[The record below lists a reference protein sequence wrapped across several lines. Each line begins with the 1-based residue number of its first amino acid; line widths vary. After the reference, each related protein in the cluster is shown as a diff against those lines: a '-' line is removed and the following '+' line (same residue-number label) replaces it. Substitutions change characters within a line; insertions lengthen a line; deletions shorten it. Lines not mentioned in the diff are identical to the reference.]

1 MKMKLFYLAAAV
13 FILQSCRAQST
24 APLAQNKDDNS
35 MLWEISAPGLEKP
48 SYLFGTFHLMCKD
61 DIHFSANLQQAI
73 KTAREV
79 YFEMKLD
86 DPATTIGAMFY
97 MNMKNGKA
105 LRDLYTPAEYERL
118 QRFFS
123 DSLKMNLSYFKTMKP
138 MMLEALLYPRM
149 LDCKNA
155 TGMEPALMVIAKKN
169 GKAIKGLETIEF
181 QASLFDSIPYEKQAK
196 ALLQDI
202 DSTEKYK
209 GYFNKMV
216 HIYRSQETA
225 HLTTLMS
232 DTTFSEGEDDDL
244 LLKKRNRAW
253 LQQLKTILPKE
264 NIFMAVGAGHLFGKD
279 GVIELLRREG
289 YTVRPI
295 ENVK

>member
-1 MKMKLFYLAAAV
+1 MKFLYMCATV
-13 FILQSCRAQST
+13 FMLQSCKAQNT
-24 APLAQNKDDNS
+24 PPLTQNKDDNTL
-35 MLWEISAPGLEKP
+35 LWEISGHGIEKP

-61 DIHFSANLQQAI
+61 DIHFSANLQQALI
-73 KTAREV
+73 NAKEV

-86 DPATTIGAMFY
+86 DPATTIGAMFF
-97 MNMKNGKA
+97 MNMKNGTA
-105 LRDLYTPAEYERL
+105 LKDLYTQPEYEKL

-123 DSLKMNLSYFKTMKP
+123 DSLKMNISFFKSMKP
-138 MMLEALLYPRM
+138 AMLEALLYPRM
-149 LDCKNA
+149 MACKNA

-169 GKAIKGLETIEF
+169 GKEIKGLETIEF
-181 QASLFDSIPYEKQAK
+181 QASVFDSIPYAIQAK
-196 ALLQDI
+196 SLLKDI

-209 GYFNKMV
+209 VYFNKMV
-216 HIYRSQETA
+216 NIYKNQETA
-225 HLTTLMS
+225 QLTELLS
-232 DTTFSEGEDDDL
+232 DTTFSEGENNDV
-244 LLKKRNRAW
+244 LLKNRNLNW
-253 LQQLKTILPKE
+253 IQQLKTILANE